1 MVVAAL
7 LVKIFCVESYLS
19 KVIVNLGIILD
30 RSKKS
35 VSEML
40 KSNANTLSGEHDPY
54 FEQATYQQMKNF
66 IFTWALD
73 G

>member
-66 IFTWALD
+66 IFT
-73 G
+73 